1 LNPDDLPRQQA
12 LTLEAISVW
21 AGRENMMSDTGS
33 SIRYHAH
40 KNLAREEFDV
50 AGVLSF
56 QQYDRVDWETVHSAL
71 MAVPRIF

>member
-1 LNPDDLPRQQA
+1 
-12 LTLEAISVW
+12 
-21 AGRENMMSDTGS
+21 MMSDTGS